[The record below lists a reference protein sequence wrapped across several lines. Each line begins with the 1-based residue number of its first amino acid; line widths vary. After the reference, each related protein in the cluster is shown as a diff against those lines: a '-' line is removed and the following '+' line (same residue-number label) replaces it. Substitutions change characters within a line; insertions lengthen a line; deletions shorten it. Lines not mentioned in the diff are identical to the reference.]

1 VRKWW
6 IGTSRYTR
14 PFHTIV
20 VEPSISEKKKEKKEE
35 VVEPLGPSQ
44 LLVGKVLGFWTTY
57 EGQGYGL
64 SM

>member
-20 VEPSISEKKKEKKEE
+20 VEPSISEKKKKKKEE

-44 LLVGKVLGFWTTY
+44 L
-57 EGQGYGL
+57 
-64 SM
+64 SR